1 MKTFRLC
8 ILLAAAQVVLVLV
21 SWLIPAAMPDVAMR
35 SLLSSEGIRWF
46 FGHFTENLAHPLL
59 VWFILIYVAF
69 VAYRQGGLQ
78 HALSAVLR
86 GERLLL
92 RQRTA
97 LWVAVAELVVILC
110 IIIALVFV
118 PHAILLSATGNLF
131 PSSFAAS
138 LVPLLAFMLF
148 IASVSYATVNGQ
160 LRHIFHPTTDSIAKW
175 LLVYIL
181 TMQLWRS
188 ILFVFC

>member
-46 FGHFTENLAHPLL
+46 FGHFTDNLAHPLL
-59 VWFILIYVAF
+59 VWLIILYVAF
-69 VAYRQGGLQ
+69 VIYRQGGLQ
-78 HALSAVLR
+78 HALSAMLR

-97 LWVAVAELVVILC
+97 LWLVVAELVIILC
-110 IIIALVFV
+110 VIVALVFV
-118 PHAILLSATGNLF
+118 PHAILLSATGDLF

-138 LVPLLAFMLF
+138 LVPLAAFTLF
-148 IASVSYATVNGQ
+148 IASISYAAANGQ
-160 LRHIFHPTTDSIAKW
+160 LHHLYHSSPSPIAKW
-175 LLVYIL
+175 LLLYIL
-181 TMQLWRS
+181 AMQLWRS
-188 ILFVFC
+188 ILFVFS

>member
-1 MKTFRLC
+1 MKTYRLC

-59 VWFILIYVAF
+59 VWIILAYVAF

-78 HALSAVLR
+78 HALSAMLR

-92 RQRTA
+92 RQRSA
-97 LWVAVAELVVILC
+97 LWLVVAELIVILC
-110 IIIALVFV
+110 IVVALVFV
-118 PHAILLSATGNLF
+118 PHAILLSATGDLF
-131 PSSFAAS
+131 PSSFTAS
-138 LVPLLAFMLF
+138 LVPIAAFTLF
-148 IASVSYATVNGQ
+148 ITSVSYAAANGQ
-160 LRHIFHPTTDSIAKW
+160 IHHLFHPSPYPIAQW

-181 TMQLWRS
+181 SMQLWRS
-188 ILFVFC
+188 ILFVFY